1 MGDFML
7 KAQLKDGSTLLVD
20 PEKIQEFEAQFGHLV
35 QSVPASLSRG
45 ATHKELADL
54 KALLDDTD
62 ATQGA
67 A

>member
-1 MGDFML
+1 MGEDML
-7 KAQLKDGSTLLVD
+7 KAQLADGSTVLVD

-35 QSVPASLSRG
+35 QSVPGTLSRG
-45 ATHKELADL
+45 ATEKELVDL
-54 KALLDDTD
+54 KVLLDDTE